1 MSKIFKEFYKVR
13 RKYSLFL
20 DNSPKWV
27 RFFCG
32 FCLGLLLAYMATS
45 LVGCNGGK
53 NQTNIELIQD
63 MMDQESVKAQDWD
76 PKAPDKVLMMMPP
89 RNTVAR
95 NRTPYPY
102 HLDYKAAE
110 KNLKNP
116 YGGQG
121 RPDVLRRGRKYF
133 NIYCSVCHGESA
145 RGDGLVAP
153 KMMVVKPPSLL
164 SSQAMAYS
172 DARLF
177 HIITDGQGLMSGYE
191 RQISDEDNRWAI
203 VNYLR
208 HLQQRADKNK

>member
-1 MSKIFKEFYKVR
+1 MSKVIKEFHKVR
-13 RKYSLFL
+13 YKYPLFL
-20 DNSPKWV
+20 GKGPQWV

-32 FCLGLLLAYMATS
+32 VCFGLLLAYVVMF

-76 PKAPDKVLMMMPP
+76 PKVPDKVLMMMPP
-89 RNTVAR
+89 ENTVAR
-95 NRTPYPY
+95 NRSPYPY

-116 YGGQG
+116 YGEG
-121 RPDVLRRGRKYF
+121 RPDVLHRGRKYF

-145 RGDGLVAP
+145 RGDGLVAA

-164 SSQAMAYS
+164 SAQAMAYS

-208 HLQQRADKNK
+208 NLQQREDKNK